1 MNDEMTSI
9 DQTNHEATTIC
20 LETTTSDQINNETT
34 AMSFESRP
42 IHEKNQETTTTS
54 SAAVVREQP
63 LHQQQRDK
71 SVSFFERVIVR
82 PVLHVDNYTDQEW
95 TNCWYLPSDKERRK
109 DEIRGKIQR
118 IKEGSFD
125 GCARGLER
133 MSDNGR
139 TKQRRRESIQE
150 VLEEQEAQ
158 REEAKTSECEHLEYN
173 AQMLRKAYRPH
184 SRAARHVAHVMGKLD
199 ELAVK
204 SRKGRSPRPYPKKCI
219 PKSAIACIHSNDYG
233 ATFLQLDF
241 TRN

>member
-1 MNDEMTSI
+1 MDNEMTSI
-9 DQTNHEATTIC
+9 DQTNHEATDIS
-20 LETTTSDQINNETT
+20 LETTTLAQINNETT
-34 AMSFESRP
+34 VMSFESRP
-42 IHEKNQETTTTS
+42 IHEKEQETTTTS
-54 SAAVVREQP
+54 SAAVVREEP
-63 LHQQQRDK
+63 LHRQQRDK
-71 SVSFFERVIVR
+71 CVSFFERVIVR

-109 DEIRGKIQR
+109 DEIRGKIHC
-118 IKEGSFD
+118 IKAGSFD
-125 GCARGLER
+125 GCSRGLER

-139 TKQRRRESIQE
+139 TKHRRRISIQE

-158 REEAKTSECEHLEYN
+158 REEANTNECEHLEYN

-199 ELAVK
+199 EMAVK
-204 SRKGRSPRPYPKKCI
+204 SKKGRSPRPCAKKCI
-219 PKSAIACIHSNDYG
+219 PKNAIACIHSNDSG